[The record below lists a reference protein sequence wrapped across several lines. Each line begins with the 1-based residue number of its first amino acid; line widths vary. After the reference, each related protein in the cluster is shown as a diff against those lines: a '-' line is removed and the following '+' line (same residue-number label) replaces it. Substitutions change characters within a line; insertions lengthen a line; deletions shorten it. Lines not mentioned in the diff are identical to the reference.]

1 MEELLTSFLSIKL
14 CLYERASKAEFRLE
28 LAVSLSIFLH
38 LIFVFSAWNVAG
50 GGKSMVTP
58 GTSRLEANLRTSA
71 NMKQLGDF
79 VPEQMHDLDSPPAP
93 PMTPPTARLLLTDT
107 QVTTVAT
114 QKVLR
119 EEYVAKPL
127 QSVSEP
133 IKSDKSGASAG
144 VLNSFDDGPPSN
156 VDVELDL
163 YSGPEGVLLG
173 RARAT
178 YKASAGRY
186 SVAVEG
192 DGIRNDMS
200 AVGEKWHLQ
209 VMGSIRQAGLYPE
222 AYSGE
227 GTVARQLVGHENTL
241 EKMQFRKRMQDGL
254 FDNQSLFYQFMHLTR
269 QQMSVI
275 HLASADGSY
284 LVFEGRVQEDEVLE
298 LEELGSLMTNKYL
311 FRTQGSSESFEVWL
325 LPRQRAV
332 PLRVRHTSAD
342 GKILDQ
348 RVRTL
353 RTTR

>member
-1 MEELLTSFLSIKL
+1 MTSFLSIKL
-14 CLYERASKAEFRLE
+14 CLYERGSKANFRLG

-38 LIFVFSAWNVAG
+38 LIFLLNAWSVAG

-58 GTSRLEANLRTSA
+58 GTSRLEAKLRTSA
-71 NMKQLGDF
+71 NMKQLGDS
-79 VPEQMHDLDSPPAP
+79 VPEQMQDQDLPLA
-93 PMTPPTARLLLTDT
+93 PPTAKRLLTDA
-107 QVTTVAT
+107 QVTTAAT

-127 QSVSEP
+127 QSVSEQ

-156 VDVELDL
+156 VEIELDL
-163 YSGPEGVLLG
+163 YSGSEGVLLG
-173 RARAT
+173 RARAI

-186 SVAVEG
+186 AVAVES
-192 DGIRNDMS
+192 DGIQNDTS
-200 AVGEKWHLQ
+200 VVGEKWHLQ

-227 GTVARQLVGHENTL
+227 GTLARQLVGHENTS
-241 EKMQFRKRMQDGL
+241 EKMQFRNRMQDGL

-275 HLASADGSY
+275 HIASADGSY
-284 LVFEGRVQEDEVLE
+284 RVFEGRAQEDEVLE

-311 FRTQGSSESFEVWL
+311 FRAQGSSESFEVWL